1 MKELLVQID
10 RIENKLIIDE
20 NKNYFIELKDTC
32 ASLIDE
38 IDAQTKMLE
47 GVANLYFASQGQRM
61 NEIMKVLTIV
71 SAIFIP
77 LTFIA
82 GVYGMNFENMPELKM
97 KNAYF
102 VVVGVMIITGILL
115 FLYFIKKGWLK
126 KSDYH
131 INK

>member
-1 MKELLVQID
+1 
-10 RIENKLIIDE
+10 
-20 NKNYFIELKDTC
+20 
-32 ASLIDE
+32 
-38 IDAQTKMLE
+38 
-47 GVANLYFASQGQRM
+47 M

-102 VVVGVMIITGILL
+102 VVVGVMIITGVLL